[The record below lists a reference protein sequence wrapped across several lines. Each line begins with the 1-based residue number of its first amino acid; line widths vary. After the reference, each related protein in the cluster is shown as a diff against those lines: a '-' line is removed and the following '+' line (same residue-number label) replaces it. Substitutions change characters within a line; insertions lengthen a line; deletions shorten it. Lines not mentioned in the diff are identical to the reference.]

1 MAQSACS
8 ANISAAH
15 NRYRLHAL
23 HCAALRCTALHCQV
37 DFNAGVVAAGEARIE
52 STVTGNSS
60 NFQTQ
65 SKPVSFAFD
74 VTCWC
79 HRCGTVCH
87 RSSVLWVLK

>member
-1 MAQSACS
+1 MAESACG

-23 HCAALRCTALHCQV
+23 RCAALRCAALHCTALHCTALHCQV

-74 VTCWC
+74 VTC
-79 HRCGTVCH
+79 
-87 RSSVLWVLK
+87 

>member
-74 VTCWC
+74 VTC
-79 HRCGTVCH
+79 
-87 RSSVLWVLK
+87 